1 MLLPEVKIYSR
12 MEIGSHTY
20 EEEDLHKPFL
30 TRTASRA
37 ASGESFAKAAN
48 LLYSLTNVQ
57 PRKGREFEEME
68 LNISWDEFCG
78 AKLFA
83 IPKALVIKFPALNQA
98 GSYTFIYGWIDD
110 AQPIATKG
118 PEVNT
123 RIRWHVDWWLTW
135 SDYNWFMLQGQ
146 LQILANWFPRRVTL
160 GSGRLLKGPETFA
173 RPSGTAP
180 RKWEVK
186 SALSM
191 ISDKID
197 PTADLATWWAV
208 MACTETS
215 GTPPEE
221 VVTDIV
227 YFYWPIGER
236 ISGASHN
243 SPNWTSIY
251 TGQLEEELGIDPSRI
266 QGFWVAPIRPW
277 TSGTIVNKTAVSV
290 YQADQLNAYNSNT
303 LVLDDPIKT
312 TDAQKII
319 FTDPSGTE
327 MNTAPWGLEIKSIV
341 TWLDIGTN
349 AAYLCVYLGETSTP
363 ISEHKA
369 AEGRYFTFPLPILP
383 VTENAWSSYNYSG
396 QREYDMEQRSIQRDQ
411 SAVNGISG
419 IGTQAIGGAIA
430 GAAVGNL
437 PGAVAGGIGGLA
449 SGLIGTA
456 VNYYTAEDF
465 DRRSQRSVDLLTSRQ
480 TAAMILSAG
489 SYTGLKPLYGGYFGW
504 TVVIMERDGVS
515 LAELA
520 AEQSEL
526 GYDTNTWVNDCTSL
540 IEAGGPL
547 KIENLLV
554 KGDIPKEGKEYI
566 RAMFARGVNLDLIS

>member
-1 MLLPEVKIYSR
+1 MILPDVRIYSKLT
-12 MEIGSHTY
+12 IGTTVY
-20 EEEDLHKPFL
+20 EEDDLHKPYFA
-30 TRTASRA
+30 RTASRQ
-37 ASGESFAKAAN
+37 GNFKSFARDADR
-48 LLYSLTNVQ
+48 LYTFSNVQ
-57 PRKGREFEEME
+57 PRKGHEFDEME
-68 LNISWDEFCG
+68 LNIAWDEFAGC
-78 AKLFA
+78 KLFTT
-83 IPKALVIKFPALNQA
+83 PKLIVIKFLGLNMA

-135 SDYNWFMLQGQ
+135 ADFNWFMHQRQ
-146 LQILANWFPRRVTL
+146 PEILANWSPRRVTL

-186 SALSM
+186 SAFSM
-191 ISDKID
+191 ISDRID
-197 PTADLATWWAV
+197 PAADLATWWAV

-243 SPNWTSIY
+243 SPNWTTIY
-251 TGQLEEELGIDPSRI
+251 TGQLEEALGIDPSRI

-290 YQADQLNAYNSNT
+290 YQADQLNAYNSTT
-303 LVLDDPIKT
+303 LVLEDPIKT

-341 TWLDIGTN
+341 TWLDIGTD

-419 IGTQAIGGAIA
+419 IGTSAIGGAIA
-430 GAAVGNL
+430 GSMVAPGPGTAAGL
-437 PGAVAGGIGGLA
+437 IAGAVSSA
-449 SGLIGTA
+449 IGTA
-456 VNYYTAEDF
+456 VNHLTAGKF
-465 DRRSQRSVDLLTSRQ
+465 DHREQRGVDLLASRQ

-489 SYTGLKPLYGGYFGW
+489 SYTGLKPLCGGYFGW

-515 LAELA
+515 LAELT

-566 RAMFARGVNLDLIS
+566 RAMFARGAHIDLIQ